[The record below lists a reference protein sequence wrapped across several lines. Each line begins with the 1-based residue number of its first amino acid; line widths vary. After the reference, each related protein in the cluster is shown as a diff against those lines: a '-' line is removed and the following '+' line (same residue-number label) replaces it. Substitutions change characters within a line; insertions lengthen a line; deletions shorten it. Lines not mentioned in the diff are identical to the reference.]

1 MVGMKKRANKM
12 NGMKM
17 MRGGGMA
24 GKKPMKLKGGGS
36 ATKKRATKKRATK
49 KRAKKKR

>member
-17 MRGGGMA
+17 MRGGGIA
-24 GKKPMKLKGGGS
+24 KKPMALKRGG
-36 ATKKRATKKRATK
+36 AVK
-49 KRAKKKR
+49 KRAKKKKK

>member
-1 MVGMKKRANKM
+1 MVGMRKRANKM

-24 GKKPMKLKGGGS
+24 KMKKPMAMKRGG
-36 ATKKRATKKRATK
+36 AVK
-49 KRAKKKR
+49 KRAKKKKK

>member
-1 MVGMKKRANKM
+1 M

-24 GKKPMKLKGGGS
+24 KMNKPMAMKRGG
-36 ATKKRATKKRATK
+36 AVK
-49 KRAKKKR
+49 KRAKKKKK

>member
-1 MVGMKKRANKM
+1 M

-24 GKKPMKLKGGGS
+24 KMKKPMAMKRGG
-36 ATKKRATKKRATK
+36 AVK
-49 KRAKKKR
+49 KRAKEEKSNALKKR